1 MIIKHFTEEDVDY
14 VMNNLW
20 SRGQEEILIM
30 GSTVEKTREK
40 FKSMVEKPWSTG
52 FYKDDKCFAMVI
64 MEPISNMKWK
74 TSFVAVEEG
83 FKAHWFGL
91 TKHLR
96 KASDFI
102 VNNLSGYKGEI
113 ELETS
118 SDSDYNWF
126 TALGFTLMGTDG
138 FIDKYVKKAA

>member
-1 MIIKHFTEEDVDY
+1 MKIKHFTAKDVDH
-14 VMNNLW
+14 VFDNLW
-20 SRGQEEILIM
+20 PRGQEELLIM
-30 GSTVEKTREK
+30 GSTVEKARAK
-40 FKSMVEKPWSTG
+40 FKSMVEKPWATG
-52 FYKDDKCFAMVI
+52 FYHGEECFALII
-64 MEPISNMKWK
+64 MEPISDMKWR
-74 TSFVAVEEG
+74 TSFVATEEG

-102 VNNLSGYKGEI
+102 ISTLSGGRGEI

-126 TALGFTLMGTDG
+126 NSLGFKLLGTDG
-138 FIDKYVKKAA
+138 FIDKYLKKAA